1 MSPLD
6 AIGFA
11 FAAVAR
17 HRRRSLFSVMG
28 MTIGVAA
35 VVMLTA
41 LGEGAKRYVT
51 DQFSSIGSNLLM
63 VAPGKTETTGGFP
76 GMGGAPNDLTL
87 DDARALQRELREASM
102 VVPLSMGSETV
113 ANRERHRQVSIL
125 GSTPE
130 FLAVRQLRM
139 AHGSF
144 LPEEDMDRGAA
155 VAVLGHKVARELF
168 PNQSPLGRVVR
179 VGDWRVRVIG
189 VLEPR
194 GRQIGVDIDDLVVVP
209 VALAM
214 RMFDR
219 TSLVRVILKIR
230 SPAEIDTA
238 RERVVEIIRDRH
250 DEDDITVI
258 AQDSIVA
265 SLSKILTA
273 LTLAVGGIAA
283 ISLSVAGLG
292 VMNLMLVSVSERT
305 EEVGLLKALGA
316 RRGQVLALFLA
327 ESVILACAGA
337 AAGVAL
343 GWAMVR
349 VFVSLYPDFPATPP
363 LWAIVAVVV
372 TALGIGAI
380 FGVLPARRATDLD
393 PVEALAGR

>member
-1 MSPLD
+1 
-6 AIGFA
+6 
-11 FAAVAR
+11 
-17 HRRRSLFSVMG
+17 
-28 MTIGVAA
+28 
-35 VVMLTA
+35 
-41 LGEGAKRYVT
+41 
-51 DQFSSIGSNLLM
+51 
-63 VAPGKTETTGGFP
+63 
-76 GMGGAPNDLTL
+76 
-87 DDARALQRELREASM
+87 
-102 VVPLSMGSETV
+102 
-113 ANRERHRQVSIL
+113 
-125 GSTPE
+125 
-130 FLAVRQLRM
+130 
-139 AHGSF
+139 
-144 LPEEDMDRGAA
+144 
-155 VAVLGHKVARELF
+155 
-168 PNQSPLGRVVR
+168 
-179 VGDWRVRVIG
+179 